1 MPKKN
6 VMMIDPSLE
15 YERML
20 SYKEKHGAWELY
32 KTLFWSIYMLGV
44 AVLLLKYVPTGMGV
58 ATLFGWSIVLLAI
71 FTIVYGASV
80 ELHLKLMKRYG

>member
-6 VMMIDPSLE
+6 MMVIDPSLE

-20 SYKEKHGAWELY
+20 SYKEKHGVWELY
-32 KTLFWSIYMLGV
+32 QTLFWSIYLLGI
-44 AVLLLKYVPTGMGV
+44 AVLLLKYVPGISL
-58 ATLFGWSIVLLAI
+58 ATFFGWAIMLLAI

-80 ELHLKLMKRYG
+80 ELHLKLMKKYG